1 MLLVSD
7 GVTEASNE
15 KNDLYGSDRLDAC
28 IPTLLKTST
37 PMLLDRLLQVLT
49 DFRGAAP
56 QADDITIIGVQ
67 ATA

>member
-15 KNDLYGSDRLDAC
+15 QKDLFGSERLDAS
-28 IPTLLKTST
+28 IPALIKVPTHI
-37 PMLLDRLLQVLT
+37 MLDRLLQVLT

-56 QADDITIIGVQ
+56 QADDITVIGVQ
-67 ATA
+67 ASG